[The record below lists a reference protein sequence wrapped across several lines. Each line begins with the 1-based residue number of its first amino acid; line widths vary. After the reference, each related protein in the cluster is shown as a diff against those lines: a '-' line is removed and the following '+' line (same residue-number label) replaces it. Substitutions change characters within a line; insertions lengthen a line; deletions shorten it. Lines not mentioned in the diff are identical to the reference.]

1 MTEIN
6 EHTYDTWMGRQV
18 LDREDNKIGRVSQ
31 IYLDEG
37 TGRPEWL
44 AINTGLFKTRSSF
57 VPLGD
62 AAVEGDQLKVP
73 FDKAAVKDAPQV
85 DDEDGY
91 LSADEE
97 EHLYR
102 YYGRAYPTIARGE
115 GDDRVGVGSPMGGPA
130 TNDEPVGRDTSGP
143 NTDEA
148 MTRSEERLQVGTRRL
163 ETGRARLRKYV
174 VTEQVTQ
181 TVPVSHEEIRVEREP
196 ITGANVGAATSGPD
210 ISEEEHEVTLYEERP
225 VVQKE
230 VQPVERVR
238 LAKEAIRGEETV
250 SDEIRKEVVETE
262 GDDPGRANP

>member
-85 DDEDGY
+85 DGEDGY

-102 YYGRAYPTIARGE
+102 YYGSSLP
-115 GDDRVGVGSPMGGPA
+115 DHCSWGG
-130 TNDEPVGRDTSGP
+130 
-143 NTDEA
+143 
-148 MTRSEERLQVGTRRL
+148 RRPRRCGQSH
-163 ETGRARLRKYV
+163 GRAGH
-174 VTEQVTQ
+174 Q
-181 TVPVSHEEIRVEREP
+181 
-196 ITGANVGAATSGPD
+196 
-210 ISEEEHEVTLYEERP
+210 
-225 VVQKE
+225 
-230 VQPVERVR
+230 
-238 LAKEAIRGEETV
+238 
-250 SDEIRKEVVETE
+250 
-262 GDDPGRANP
+262 